1 MKKIIILLLAI
12 LMLFSSCSFEA
23 TLSNIQERF
32 FMSDREQANKYFDKI
47 LDAIQYKDVKA
58 LKSQKKF
65 LQNQRILIPS
75 LMICSILLR
84 ENLSYDDGGGLSG
97 YDEGKTRRSNLC
109 ILERWQMDAGHKHY

>member
-58 LKSQKKF
+58 LKSLFSKKVLTESKDF
-65 LQNQRILIPS
+65 DTVI
-75 LMICSILLR
+75 
-84 ENLSYDDGGGLSG
+84 DDLFDFVKG
-97 YDEGKTRRSNLC
+97 EFIVR
-109 ILERWQMDAGHKHY
+109 